1 MTPLTSSAAR
11 VRWGIVATGTI
22 SRQMTA
28 DLGVVESAEVVAVSS
43 RRSESSAAFAE
54 EFAIGAHYD
63 DHHRMFATDIDAVY
77 IGTPHATHFEIA
89 EAALLAGKH
98 VLCEKPMGL
107 SADQVRDLGAI
118 AADRG
123 LFLMEAMWMKFN
135 PLYTRLGELLE
146 SGRIGDVR
154 SVHASFGVPFP
165 VDDSSRWR
173 ADMGGSTLLDQGI
186 YPVTLAH
193 MIFGTP
199 DRIHADGVV
208 RADGV
213 DLSEHFSLE
222 YSDGRYG
229 RGASSMVEFL
239 DLSASICGTAGW
251 ITIDAG
257 FWATSKMTVR
267 QPFGDEA
274 GNEVIET
281 LWEGNGYVPML
292 RAVNE
297 AIQAGLTEHP
307 LHTTAHSVAV
317 FETLDEIRRQI
328 TPA

>member
-1 MTPLTSSAAR
+1 
-11 VRWGIVATGTI
+11 
-22 SRQMTA
+22 
-28 DLGVVESAEVVAVSS
+28 
-43 RRSESSAAFAE
+43 
-54 EFAIGAHYD
+54 
-63 DHHRMFATDIDAVY
+63 
-77 IGTPHATHFEIA
+77 
-89 EAALLAGKH
+89 
-98 VLCEKPMGL
+98 
-107 SADQVRDLGAI
+107 
-118 AADRG
+118 
-123 LFLMEAMWMKFN
+123 
-135 PLYTRLGELLE
+135 
-146 SGRIGDVR
+146 
-154 SVHASFGVPFP
+154 
-165 VDDSSRWR
+165 
-173 ADMGGSTLLDQGI
+173 
-186 YPVTLAH
+186 
-193 MIFGTP
+193 
-199 DRIHADGVV
+199 
-208 RADGV
+208 
-213 DLSEHFSLE
+213 
-222 YSDGRYG
+222 
-229 RGASSMVEFL
+229 MVEFL